1 MKWSITQLR
10 KYQGKPFEFDQTVSF
25 DNLKESL
32 DLIDLSPITIQG
44 QLAIKSTE
52 VVADIHITGTY
63 TMPCARTLVPV
74 KVPLDVT
81 TTEVFDLEGYNQYND
96 DQDDIVIIEKPMRAY
111 SEQSDQMLTVG
122 NGWEVIDEDQLD
134 ELAKQQEQD
143 DSESRQVDPRLQK
156 LQQLYDKEQ

>member
-1 MKWSITQLR
+1 
-10 KYQGKPFEFDQTVSF
+10 
-25 DNLKESL
+25 
-32 DLIDLSPITIQG
+32 
-44 QLAIKSTE
+44 
-52 VVADIHITGTY
+52 
-63 TMPCARTLVPV
+63 MPCARTLVPV

-81 TTEVFDLEGYNQYND
+81 TTEVFDLEGHNQYND
-96 DQDDIVIIEKPMRAY
+96 DQDDVDEHYHIIKDGMVNLQDIVEDIVIIEKPMRAY

>member
-44 QLAIKSTE
+44 QLTIKS
-52 VVADIHITGTY
+52 
-63 TMPCARTLVPV
+63 
-74 KVPLDVT
+74 
-81 TTEVFDLEGYNQYND
+81 TEVFDLEGYNQYND
-96 DQDDIVIIEKPMRAY
+96 DQDDVDEHYHIIKDGMVNLQDIVEDIVIIEKPMRAY